1 MRNAETILNVLRQ
14 RGKRGLPLQRIYRLL
29 FNPELYLL
37 AYGRIYRNHGA
48 MTPGSTPETVDGMTL
63 NKIDSIIARL
73 RQERYR
79 WQPVRRVYIE
89 KKRSK
94 KLRPLG
100 LPSWSDKLLQEVIRL
115 LLEAY
120 FEPTF
125 STHSHGFR
133 PARGCHTALQEIYH
147 NWVGTAWFIEG
158 DIAQCYDTLD
168 HTVLM
173 SILDEHIQ
181 DGRFLHLLNEL
192 LKAGYLENWKYHA
205 TLSGAPQG
213 SGVSPILSNLY
224 LDKLDKYVETV
235 MLPIYNRGTRRKFNP
250 AYEKVRH
257 RANYLARCG
266 RQKEA
271 AAMRKLCRTLPSI
284 DPQDPDYRRL
294 RYLRYADDWLLGL
307 CGPREEAET
316 IKQQLRTFLCDE
328 LKLQL
333 SESKTLITHARTQ
346 AARFLG
352 YEIEVIQQDNLCDPT
367 GRRAANGNI
376 GLKVPVDV
384 ARDKCRLY
392 MRHGKPIHRNEC
404 LFDTDF
410 SIIAQYQQ
418 EFRGLVEYYRLAYNL
433 SPQFTELK
441 WVMEQSLTKTLAAKF
456 RISVPKVYKRYQA
469 VLKTPE
475 GRYKGLE
482 VKVERQGE
490 GKPALVAQWGGI
502 SLKRHKG
509 EMDAD
514 LNDQPHRVW
523 NARTELVT
531 RLLANVCEMCG
542 STENIAVHH
551 IRHLKDLR
559 QKGRGPVPAWVEKM
573 ASRRRKTLVV
583 CERCHQDIHA
593 GRADG
598 SQRTKTKRRHWRAG

>member
-14 RGKRGLPLQRIYRLL
+14 RGERGLPLQRIYRLL
-29 FNPELYLL
+29 FNRELYLL
-37 AYGRIYRNHGA
+37 AYGRLYRNHGA
-48 MTPGSTPETVDGMTL
+48 MTPGTTPETVDGMTL
-63 NKIDSIIARL
+63 DKIDSIIAKV

-89 KKRSK
+89 KRRSK

-100 LPSWSDKLLQEVIRL
+100 LPAWSDKLLQEVMRL

-120 FEPTF
+120 FEPLF
-125 STHSHGFR
+125 SMHAHGFR
-133 PARGCHTALQEIYH
+133 PQRGCHTALREIYH

-158 DIAQCYDTLD
+158 DIAHCYDSLD
-168 HTVLM
+168 HTVLV
-173 SILDEHIQ
+173 SILSEHIQ
-181 DGRFLHLLNEL
+181 DGRFLHLVDEL
-192 LKAGYLENWKYHA
+192 LKVGYLENWKYHA

-213 SGVSPILSNLY
+213 SGLSPILSNIY
-224 LDKLDKYVETV
+224 LAKLDKYVETEL
-235 MLPIYNRGTRRKFNP
+235 LPVHNRGTRRKFNP

-266 RQKEA
+266 RNNEA
-271 AAMRKLCRTLPSI
+271 VAMRKLCRTLPSI

-294 RYLRYADDWLLGL
+294 RYLRYADDMLLGF
-307 CGPREEAET
+307 CGPREEAEA
-316 IKQQLRTFLCDE
+316 IKQQLRTFLRDK
-328 LKLQL
+328 LKLEL

-346 AARFLG
+346 AAHFLG
-352 YEIEVIQQDNLCDPT
+352 YEIDVIQEDHLCDQT
-367 GRRAANGNI
+367 GRRSANGNI

-392 MRHGKPIHRNEC
+392 IRHGKPAPRVEC
-404 LFDTDF
+404 MFDTDF

-418 EFRGLVEYYRLAYNL
+418 EFRGIVEYYRLAYNL
-433 SPQFTELK
+433 APQFTKLK
-441 WVMEQSLTKTLAAKF
+441 WVMEQSLTKTLAMKY
-456 RISVPKVYKRYQA
+456 RISVRKVYKRYQA
-469 VLKTPE
+469 VLETPE

-482 VKVERQGE
+482 VQVERE

-502 SLKRHKG
+502 SLKRRV
-509 EMDAD
+509 EAD
-514 LNDQPHRVW
+514 LDDRPEPVW

-531 RLLANVCEMCG
+531 RLLANVCELCG
-542 STENIAVHH
+542 STENIIVHH

-559 QKGRGPVPAWVEKM
+559 QQGRGPVPAWVEKM
-573 ASRRRKTLVV
+573 AARRRKTLVV
-583 CERCHQDIHA
+583 CETCHHDIHA

-598 SQRTKTKRRHWRAG
+598 SQRTKQRHWKAG